1 VSEPLHC
8 ECLRSRVLSSRLA
21 LPCPYQ
27 VIRIV
32 DVASLSLAAAQCL
45 LDVDL
50 RGSVSARE
58 REETAK
64 KLARLS
70 REQIRFGA

>member
-1 VSEPLHC
+1 MKC
-8 ECLRSRVLSSRLA
+8 RSRDFFPTPLA
-21 LPCPYQ
+21 LPVYQ

-70 REQIRFGA
+70 REQIRLVGHT

>member
-1 VSEPLHC
+1 M
-8 ECLRSRVLSSRLA
+8 
-21 LPCPYQ
+21 
-27 VIRIV
+27 

-50 RGSVSARE
+50 RSSVSVNE

-64 KLARLS
+64 KLGRLS
-70 REQIRFGA
+70 REQIRLGAIEYNQYFSDIYL

>member
-1 VSEPLHC
+1 MW
-8 ECLRSRVLSSRLA
+8 LA
-21 LPCPYQ
+21 LCQ
-27 VIRIV
+27 VIRVV

-50 RGSVSARE
+50 RSSVSPSE

-70 REQIRFGA
+70 REQIRLGLGV